1 MKGPALSSLLSR
13 VAGLVSFDVAR
24 LPSAAL
30 DAAVT
35 GIAYDSRAV
44 AAGNVFVALQGLQA
58 DGAAYAHE
66 AVSRGAIAIVGRD
79 LPEGLPAI
87 RVEDGRLALAAL
99 AAAFYGQPSENL
111 IVVGVTGTN
120 GKTTTTF
127 LLSSI
132 FQQAGLPCGRIGTV
146 GYRIGDEDRPAPRT
160 TPEAPDLQ
168 RMLREMV
175 QEGAAACAIEVS
187 SHALELKRVDF
198 VRFAG
203 AIFTNLTRDHL
214 DFHGDMDSYFAAKRK
229 LFERLPA
236 DAPAAINIDDPRG
249 ARLAAAVGS
258 PITYGITNAAD
269 VRAVQLDLSLNGID
283 GLVQSPAGQF
293 RLRMAMP
300 GRPNAYNALGA
311 AAVAIGLHLPLK
323 DIEAG
328 LADVPAVPGR
338 FEVVSSAADDVAVIV
353 DYAHTDDALRNLL
366 ETARALTRQRIIT
379 VFGCGGDRDRTKRPL
394 MGAVA
399 ARLSDLVVLT
409 SDNPRSE
416 DPLAIIEEIKRGF
429 VPPDDRPARKGGVAL
444 PPVQSTPWLA
454 IADREAAIT
463 RAVTEAEPGDVVLV
477 AGKGHETTQV
487 IGTRT
492 LPFDDAAVSRKA
504 LLKRRQASSVSG

>member
-1 MKGPALSSLLSR
+1 VKAQPLSALLARVGGLFPIDVSSLP
-13 VAGLVSFDVAR
+13 
-24 LPSAAL
+24 PSAL
-30 DAAVT
+30 DAPVT
-35 GIAYDSRAV
+35 GITYDSRAV
-44 AAGNVFVALQGLQA
+44 TPGNVFVALQGAQT
-58 DGAAYAHE
+58 DGAAYATD
-66 AVSRGAIAIVGRD
+66 AMSRGAIAVVGQD
-79 LPEGLPAI
+79 VPAGVAGI
-87 RVEDGRLALAAL
+87 RVQDGRAALAAL
-99 AAAFYGQPSENL
+99 AAIFYGHPSERL

-120 GKTTTTF
+120 GKTTTTY
-127 LLSSI
+127 LLTSI
-132 FQQAGLPCGRIGTV
+132 FESAGLPCGRIGTV
-146 GYRIGDEDRPAPRT
+146 GYRVGHEERPAART

-175 QEGAAACAIEVS
+175 DEGAAACAIEVS

-198 VRFAG
+198 VRFA
-203 AIFTNLTRDHL
+203 AAVFTNLTRDHL
-214 DFHGDMDSYFAAKRK
+214 DFHGDMESYFAAKRK

-236 DAPAAINIDDPRG
+236 DAPAAINVDDPRG
-249 ARLAAAVGS
+249 ARLAEAVGT
-258 PITYGITNAAD
+258 PITYGITQAAD
-269 VRAVQLDLSLNGID
+269 VRPVELSLTLTGIE
-283 GLVQSPAGQF
+283 GVVQSPAGTF
-293 RLRMAMP
+293 RLRMSMP

-328 LADVPAVPGR
+328 LMHVPTVPGR
-338 FEVVSSAADDVAVIV
+338 FEVVSSAADDVSVIV
-353 DYAHTDDALRNLL
+353 DYAHTDDALKNLL

-444 PPVQSTPWLA
+444 APIQMTPWLA
-454 IADREAAIT
+454 IPDREEAIT
-463 RAVTEAEPGDVVLV
+463 RAVADAEPGDVVIV

-487 IGTRT
+487 IGSRV
-492 LPFDDAAVSRKA
+492 LPFDDASVSRQA
-504 LLKRRQASSVSG
+504 LLRRRQASSVSG

>member
-1 MKGPALSSLLSR
+1 MKAPALSGILSK
-13 VAGLVSFDVAR
+13 VAGMVTVDVSG
-24 LPSAAL
+24 LPSAVL
-30 DAAVT
+30 DAGVT

-44 AAGNVFVALQGLQA
+44 VPGNVFVALQGQQA
-58 DGAAYAHE
+58 DGARYAE
-66 AVSRGAIAIVGRD
+66 DAVARGAIAVVGRTVPD
-79 LPEGLPAI
+79 GLPAI
-87 RVEDGRLALAAL
+87 RVDDGRLALAAL
-99 AAAFYGQPSENL
+99 AAVHMGQPSESL
-111 IVVGVTGTN
+111 MVLGVTGTN

-132 FQQAGLPCGRIGTV
+132 FEHAGLPCGRIGTV
-146 GYRIGDEDRPAPRT
+146 GYRIGHDDRPAPRT

-175 QEGAAACAIEVS
+175 QQGAAACAIEVS

-236 DAPAAINIDDPRG
+236 DAPSAINIDDPRG
-249 ARLAAAVGS
+249 ARLASAVGT
-258 PITYGITNAAD
+258 PVTYGITNDAD
-269 VRAVQLDLSLNGID
+269 VRPVQLDLALTGID
-283 GLVQSPAGQF
+283 ALVTSPAGRF
-293 RLRMAMP
+293 RLRMSMP

-311 AAVAIGLHLPLK
+311 AALAIGLHLPLK

-328 LADVPAVPGR
+328 LSDVPAVPGR

-353 DYAHTDDALRNLL
+353 DYAHTDDALKNLL

-416 DPLAIIEEIKRGF
+416 DPLSIIEEIKRGF
-429 VPPDDRPARKGGVAL
+429 VPPDDRPARKAGVAL
-444 PPVQSTPWLA
+444 PPVQATPWLA
-454 IADREAAIT
+454 IPDREAAIT
-463 RAVTEAEPGDVVLV
+463 RAVAEAEAGDVVLV
-477 AGKGHETTQV
+477 AGKGHETTQT
-487 IGTRT
+487 IGTRA
-492 LPFDDAAVSRKA
+492 LPFDDAAVSRQA
-504 LLKRRQASSVSG
+504 LLKRRQASSVS